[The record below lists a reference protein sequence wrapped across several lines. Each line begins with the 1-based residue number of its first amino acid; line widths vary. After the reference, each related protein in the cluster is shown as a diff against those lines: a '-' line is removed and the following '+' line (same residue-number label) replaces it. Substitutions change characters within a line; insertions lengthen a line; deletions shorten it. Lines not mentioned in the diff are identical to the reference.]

1 VSGFWWIIM
10 FNWTMEERAELRA
23 FVDAW
28 MAANHSVPQ

>member
-1 VSGFWWIIM
+1 MSGFWWIIM

-28 MAANHSVPQ
+28 MAADKSRT

>member
-28 MAANHSVPQ
+28 MAADKRRT